1 MLFCSGAKCADFP
14 LRDNAERE
22 VLFPLQ
28 ADGGV
33 HYARPA
39 ITGAKEVSLIG
50 TELVEFGCRP
60 TLQVRGG
67 QPTPVR
73 GVNSLIVEEFFP

>member
-1 MLFCSGAKCADFP
+1 M
-14 LRDNAERE
+14 
-22 VLFPLQ
+22 FPLQ
-28 ADGGV
+28 VDGSV

-39 ITGAKEVSLIG
+39 ITGAKKVSLIG

-67 QPTPVR
+67 QPAPVR
-73 GVNSLIVEEFFP
+73 GVDGLIIEEFFP